1 MKKILSAFCLGGI
14 FLANTTLA
22 TAQSTTPS
30 VDVTRED
37 SLEVLRLLS
46 HGNLKS
52 TLDFAR
58 QFKGRPYVAFT
69 LEKEPERLI
78 VNLSG
83 LDCATLVETAS
94 ALAMTSKEGKTT
106 FEAYA
111 RNLRNLRYFDGKV
124 DGYLS
129 RLHYLSFWMKE
140 QVKKGRVKEVV
151 LPKSITQPLHISLN
165 YMSRHPNAYK
175 ALKEQ
180 PKRVEQIAQL
190 ERRYSGNVGR
200 FIPKRHLGGTRQQL
214 GAIRD
219 GDIIAIVT
227 RIEGLDYSH
236 QGLAY
241 WGKDGK
247 LHMLHASS
255 DFKKV
260 IEDERPLQ
268 TYLNGI
274 SHALGIRV
282 FRIVGT

>member
-1 MKKILSAFCLGGI
+1 MKKYLSTLLLGG
-14 FLANTTLA
+14 LAFAISA
-22 TAQSTTPS
+22 TAMAQRTAVPA
-30 VDVTRED
+30 VDVTRQD

-46 HGNLKS
+46 NHSLKT

-58 QFKGRPYVAFT
+58 QLKGRPYVAFT

-78 VNLSG
+78 VNLQG

-94 ALAMTSKEGKTT
+94 ALAMTRNEGKTN
-106 FEAYA
+106 FDAYA

-140 QVKKGRVKEVV
+140 QVKKGRVEEVV
-151 LPKSITQPLHISLN
+151 LPKSMTLPLHISLRH
-165 YMSRHPNAYK
+165 MSQHPNSYK
-175 ALKEQ
+175 ALKGQ
-180 PKRVEQIAQL
+180 PKRVEQIAKL
-190 ERRYSGNVGR
+190 ERQHSGNVGR
-200 FIPKRHLGGTRQQL
+200 YIPKRNLGGTRQQL

-219 GDIIAIVT
+219 GDIITIVT
-227 RIEGLDYSH
+227 RKDGLDYSH

-260 IEDERPLQ
+260 IEDTRPLQ
-268 TYLNGI
+268 TYLNRI
-274 SHALGIRV
+274 PHTLGIRV
-282 FRIVGT
+282 FRIVE